1 MFHIVIFLHIGLKQQ
16 YFVSLLQM
24 FCQNCG
30 ADISNSGAKFRRSCR
45 TELNSITKSNT
56 STGGQ
61 SLTICDSFQSFIKFK
76 RKDRLEAPK
85 TKVKKKAKKEES
97 VKVRE
102 ICNEH
107 RSVICHNK
115 LIV

>member
-16 YFVSLLQM
+16 YFVSSLQM

-30 ADISNSGAKFRRSCR
+30 ADISNSGAKFCRSCD

-61 SLTICDSFQSFIKFK
+61 STKEFI
-76 RKDRLEAPK
+76 LSYTQTPK
-85 TKVKKKAKKEES
+85 EKYQLAS
-97 VKVRE
+97 M
-102 ICNEH
+102 N
-107 RSVICHNK
+107 
-115 LIV
+115 

>member
-1 MFHIVIFLHIGLKQQ
+1 
-16 YFVSLLQM
+16 M

-30 ADISNSGAKFRRSCR
+30 ADISNSGVKFCRSCG
-45 TELNSITKSNT
+45 TELNSITKANT

-61 SLTICDSFQSFIKFK
+61 SLTICDSFQSFIK
-76 RKDRLEAPK
+76 RQ
-85 TKVKKKAKKEES
+85 
-97 VKVRE
+97 